1 LFRVDPEQRSSHP
14 PSKAG
19 LGAAERVN
27 RKEKTLDEILV
38 RGVITKSILRIY
50 FSCHFGV
57 YLSLGGGEIE

>member
-1 LFRVDPEQRSSHP
+1 MVNGLLTD
-14 PSKAG
+14 G
-19 LGAAERVN
+19 LGFVWNIVICNKKVN